1 MRRARS
7 EATTPYS
14 VRPRSPPP
22 RYLRASPQN
31 QLIRESHLHT
41 GRGVADKRGLVGL
54 ALDVFP
60 IDKGKRKQQEAEQ
73 EIAGLL
79 APKDE
84 SAKLM
89 SIAEARLI
97 LAKRE
102 SPNL

>member
-73 EIAGLL
+73 EE
-79 APKDE
+79 DE
-84 SAKLM
+84 DNDEDEGPQQEVTDVAHWQ
-89 SIAEARLI
+89 R
-97 LAKRE
+97 R
-102 SPNL
+102 